1 MNEMVE
7 GRSARRRLFAAAL
20 AAMMGMAANM
30 AAAQPEQPPDGVT
43 IGEFWFR
50 PSFELRV
57 RGEYQ
62 HHSVEASAGE
72 LAVLGSVLPHV
83 PGPADTG
90 AVHERARLGLS
101 VERGLLS
108 AAIVVQDVRL
118 AGFPSPT
125 RTDRTDPAPA
135 TGIHAAF
142 LEVRAPDRAGSY
154 LRVGRQEVT
163 WGDGRLV
170 GVSDWSPVPRALDA
184 ARAHLATRSLDVEA
198 LASNLA

>member
-1 MNEMVE
+1 MAP
-7 GRSARRRLFAAAL
+7 GRVARRRLLAAAL
-20 AAMMGMAANM
+20 GATAAVAVRTSR
-30 AAAQPEQPPDGVT
+30 AQPEQPPDGVT

-62 HHSVEASAGE
+62 HHSVESSASE
-72 LAVLGSVLPHV
+72 LAVLDSVQPYV

-135 TGIHAAF
+135 TGIHAGF

-163 WGDGRLV
+163 WGDGRLL
-170 GVSDWSPVPRALDA
+170 GIYDWSPVPRALDA
-184 ARAHLATRSLDVEA
+184 ARAHLATR
-198 LASNLA
+198 